1 MFTLYVPGPDAKA
14 IVVSPEHPVFL
25 LGRNGTGKSAL
36 MHFFRQQLGGSSVY
50 LPGNRTSVFDAE
62 GLNMTPS
69 ARTQYGINLLGW
81 DNDSSSRWRL
91 ISGNQRND
99 KAVHDLTSAEV
110 QYTIDIN
117 RTIKGGDVDIGVAKL
132 LSNTSPIDKIN
143 NLLEQANIGVRFS
156 IEKGEIKANKDGNI
170 YSFARMSDGE
180 RIALVLISE
189 IISAEPGVVL
199 IIDEPELH
207 LHRAIVIPL
216 MKSLI
221 AMRKDCSFIVSTHE
235 LELPSEVKGAKVCI
249 VRSATWDQYAN
260 VTSWDIDLVE
270 VSAIPDDL
278 RTDLL
283 GSRRKILFIEGG
295 FSSLDKPLYAVLFPK
310 VSTIPRDGCRE
321 VARAVVGL
329 RTTAELHRAEAYGLI
344 DGDGMSTSQAEEY
357 KSQGVFA
364 LSVYAVESLYYAP
377 ELQLAVAQRQAETHK
392 SELEEQQALGSQYV
406 NDAKSRALAALNLQ
420 GKLEHLAS
428 RVAERQL
435 RDLVIASIPSRDQM
449 VSGTSADITLT
460 LPSPY
465 TAELAKIKALAAA
478 NDLDSIVARYP
489 VRETGA
495 LDAIAK
501 ALRFPGR
508 SDYES
513 AALARLS
520 SDKDLQKKLRDKLSP
535 LSTELFN

>member
-1 MFTLYVPGPDAKA
+1 M
-14 IVVSPEHPVFL
+14 
-25 LGRNGTGKSAL
+25 
-36 MHFFRQQLGGSSVY
+36 
-50 LPGNRTSVFDAE
+50 
-62 GLNMTPS
+62 
-69 ARTQYGINLLGW
+69 
-81 DNDSSSRWRL
+81 
-91 ISGNQRND
+91 
-99 KAVHDLTSAEV
+99 
-110 QYTIDIN
+110 
-117 RTIKGGDVDIGVAKL
+117 
-132 LSNTSPIDKIN
+132 
-143 NLLEQANIGVRFS
+143 
-156 IEKGEIKANKDGNI
+156 
-170 YSFARMSDGE
+170 
-180 RIALVLISE
+180 
-189 IISAEPGVVL
+189 
-199 IIDEPELH
+199 
-207 LHRAIVIPL
+207 HRAIVIPL

-460 LPSPY
+460 LPSP
-465 TAELAKIKALAAA
+465 TQPSWPRSRRLRQRMIW
-478 NDLDSIVARYP
+478 
-489 VRETGA
+489 
-495 LDAIAK
+495 IAS
-501 ALRFPGR
+501 LRVTP
-508 SDYES
+508 SVKP
-513 AALARLS
+513 APWMQ
-520 SDKDLQKKLRDKLSP
+520 LQKHCAFQDEAITSQQRWPVFHQTKIFKKTS
-535 LSTELFN
+535 

>member
-189 IISAEPGVVL
+189 IISAEPG
-199 IIDEPELH
+199 
-207 LHRAIVIPL
+207 
-216 MKSLI
+216 
-221 AMRKDCSFIVSTHE
+221 
-235 LELPSEVKGAKVCI
+235 
-249 VRSATWDQYAN
+249 
-260 VTSWDIDLVE
+260 
-270 VSAIPDDL
+270 
-278 RTDLL
+278 
-283 GSRRKILFIEGG
+283 
-295 FSSLDKPLYAVLFPK
+295 LY
-310 VSTIPRDGCRE
+310 
-321 VARAVVGL
+321 
-329 RTTAELHRAEAYGLI
+329 
-344 DGDGMSTSQAEEY
+344 
-357 KSQGVFA
+357 
-364 LSVYAVESLYYAP
+364 
-377 ELQLAVAQRQAETHK
+377 
-392 SELEEQQALGSQYV
+392 
-406 NDAKSRALAALNLQ
+406 
-420 GKLEHLAS
+420 
-428 RVAERQL
+428 
-435 RDLVIASIPSRDQM
+435 
-449 VSGTSADITLT
+449 
-460 LPSPY
+460 
-465 TAELAKIKALAAA
+465 
-478 NDLDSIVARYP
+478 
-489 VRETGA
+489 
-495 LDAIAK
+495 
-501 ALRFPGR
+501 
-508 SDYES
+508 
-513 AALARLS
+513 
-520 SDKDLQKKLRDKLSP
+520 
-535 LSTELFN
+535 